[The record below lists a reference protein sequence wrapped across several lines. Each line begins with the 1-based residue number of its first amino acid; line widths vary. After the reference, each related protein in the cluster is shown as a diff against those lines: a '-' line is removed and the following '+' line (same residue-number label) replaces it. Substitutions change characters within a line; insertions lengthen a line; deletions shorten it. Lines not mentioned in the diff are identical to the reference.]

1 MDNFPKSVL
10 EFELCGIIW
19 RNVFS
24 LSLCSTHVFFLHFPL
39 PQCSPFRKLLKQN
52 TEKAEKEEKGSVWSR
67 ERENLHLEYS
77 AHTSLCPECSIIFKP
92 TFSKYPRYFFS
103 IPNFQTDLFISGNE
117 LDLPLC
123 DRDFFVRGIRNA
135 HPIRV
140 LGHLQS
146 NTFDFSIETLQNYYS
161 RIGFMSLFH
170 GEQPLEKWYI
180 KNYTR
185 SQIETFSRIIFR

>member
-1 MDNFPKSVL
+1 MCSRFLCALRTSFSSTFRFLSVPRSENCWNGIQRRQKKKRKEAFGVENGKIFIWNILHTHIFVSRILDN
-10 EFELCGIIW
+10 IQT
-19 RNVFS
+19 N
-24 LSLCSTHVFFLHFPL
+24 FLKIS
-39 PQCSPFRKLLKQN
+39 Q
-52 TEKAEKEEKGSVWSR
+52 
-67 ERENLHLEYS
+67 
-77 AHTSLCPECSIIFKP
+77 I
-92 TFSKYPRYFFS
+92 FFS
-103 IPNFQTDLFISGNE
+103 VPNFQTNLFISGNE

-161 RIGFMSLFH
+161 RIGFMSLFQ